1 MYQVLSIMGKFKKKL
16 PTTNYQLPTTQ
27 RGFSPLLLLLPVALV
42 FVVTVFLL
50 QTNLGKSIR
59 ETPDPTPQV
68 DIIQAP
74 EEDPEACN
82 DKYNADCYI
91 GDDEADQINPQDLIG
106 PD

>member
-1 MYQVLSIMGKFKKKL
+1 MYHVSSIKGSKPKKSHNTYYL
-16 PTTNYQLPTTQ
+16 IHTTEK
-27 RGFSPLLLLLPVALV
+27 GFSPLLFLLPIAL
-42 FVVTVFLL
+42 FFMVTVFLL
-50 QTNLGKSIR
+50 QTILGKSIR